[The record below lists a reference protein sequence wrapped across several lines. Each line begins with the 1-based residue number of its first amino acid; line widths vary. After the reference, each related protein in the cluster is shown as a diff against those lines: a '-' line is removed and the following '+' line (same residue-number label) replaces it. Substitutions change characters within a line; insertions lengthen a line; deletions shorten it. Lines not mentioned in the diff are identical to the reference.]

1 MRCEEQMVV
10 GRKAFELAFFTK
22 TGIYRCVRR
31 ASDATRRLQARLS
44 RERIRR
50 RTLSLFNLNRPCI
63 RNPSYAPPVTT
74 LLVLC
79 AASSFSSS
87 HLPVCQRKN
96 ITLDIGSDFL
106 FKLTMESTSFKMRE
120 EYFDTLFE
128 SLELS
133 GKVYGLGP
141 LSERLRDSIG

>member
-1 MRCEEQMVV
+1 MVV

-50 RTLSLFNLNRPCI
+50 QTLSLFKPAVHSE
-63 RNPSYAPPVTT
+63 PSLCPTILP
-74 LLVLC
+74 VLC

-87 HLPVCQRKN
+87 HLPACQRKN
-96 ITLDIGSDFL
+96 ATLDIGSDVL
-106 FKLTMESTSFKMRE
+106 FKTTMESTFFKMRE

-128 SLELS
+128 SLQLS